1 MLHRGSSACR
11 AKVTYCWKVPQGE
24 DAQETGLSASS
35 IANNDQ
41 FPVVAQISICT
52 SPFLSH
58 RSEGIFKKKR
68 LVVTE
73 TSGALGPEPLA
84 GRCLTEGERG
94 ERETMKSGP
103 GPMCSGLKIAG
114 VMLGLGAP
122 MQVIAQGRGDDSY
135 QIIEND
141 DL

>member
-1 MLHRGSSACR
+1 VKTLRRLVFPQAPSPIITNFLLSLRLAF
-11 AKVTYCWKVPQGE
+11 VPLLSCL
-24 DAQETGLSASS
+24 TGRKGYS
-35 IANNDQ
+35 
-41 FPVVAQISICT
+41 
-52 SPFLSH
+52 
-58 RSEGIFKKKR
+58 KKR
-68 LVVTE
+68 LVVIE

-114 VMLGLGAP
+114 VMLRLGGP